1 MRNQQIV
8 YNLPIFITLE
18 LYLIDRSGR
27 RSYLSEFKIRSIGTN
42 ESKTLP
48 AQKLN
53 FYEQEQATG
62 VQTNSLF

>member
-8 YNLPIFITLE
+8 YHLPICITLE
-18 LYLIDRSGR
+18 LYLIDRSG